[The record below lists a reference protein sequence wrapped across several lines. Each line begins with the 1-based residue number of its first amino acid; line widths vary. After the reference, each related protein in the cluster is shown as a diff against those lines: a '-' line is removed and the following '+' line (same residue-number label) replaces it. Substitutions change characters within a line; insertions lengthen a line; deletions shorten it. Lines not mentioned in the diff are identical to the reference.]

1 MPVSMNN
8 VSQVNNTQPIKQQ
21 PKTTDEKTKSFPTQ
35 TAVVVGTGLAAL
47 AAVGIYLA
55 TKGKGAKA
63 TQKAVT
69 ETVHNTQEAVQNVTN
84 EVKTPNAPSEIET
97 LKEKIATLRQN
108 IKTNYQA
115 ERKELN
121 ENSRDHLNS
130 YVNDYMGGMPKS
142 EKDYDKVIRHFKED
156 KVDGYILDEMNTVI
170 GNYRTH
176 LKEKAKALAG
186 NYEFHEIRKLRHK
199 LIRKNK
205 RNSDE
210 WAIRPLI
217 DEVLYSKANGKTS
230 EYLEALGL
238 SVDDAVQMIKNPK
251 GASKKII
258 ALRNKAC
265 GVVGDKR
272 PDDYMARM
280 YSLENKRK
288 NLGAIYD
295 NLLHKED
302 LFDDMYVEAKN
313 AKLNMSIRKGC
324 LEVIE
329 HLQQQKAQYKQKV
342 IELSHKTRQSAEV
355 QELKQA
361 LARLKELEAK
371 EKNITSANNH

>member
-1 MPVSMNN
+1 MNN

-21 PKTTDEKTKSFPTQ
+21 PKTTDEKTKSFPTK

-63 TQKAVT
+63 VQQAT
-69 ETVHNTQEAVQNVTN
+69 HNTQEAVQNAAN

-97 LKEKIATLRQN
+97 LKEKIATLRQT

-121 ENSRDHLNS
+121 KNSAERLNS
-130 YVNDYMGGMPKS
+130 YDCKQIGGKPKS
-142 EKDYDKVIRHFKED
+142 EKDYDKVIRHLKED
-156 KVDGYILDEMNTVI
+156 NVEGYKLDEMYTVV
-170 GNYRTH
+170 GNYRTKV
-176 LKEKAKALAG
+176 KEKAKALAG
-186 NYEFHEIRKLRHK
+186 DSDFQEIRKLRHK
-199 LIRKNK
+199 YNRDLFNLKE
-205 RNSDE
+205 DE
-210 WAIRPLI
+210 RAIKIQLI
-217 DEVLYSKANGKTS
+217 DDVLYSKANGKTS
-230 EYLEALGL
+230 DYLESLGL

-258 ALRNKAC
+258 ALQNKAC

-280 YSLENKRK
+280 HSLDNKRK
-288 NLGAIYD
+288 NFGADVGARI
-295 NLLHKED
+295 EMGD
-302 LFDDMYVEAKN
+302 LFDGLKEDARVAHDSIISRKN
-313 AKLNMSIRKGC
+313 NLSLIETLHTRKA
-324 LEVIE
+324 E
-329 HLQQQKAQYKQKV
+329 YKQKV

>member
-8 VSQVNNTQPIKQQ
+8 VSQVNNTQPINQQ
-21 PKTTDEKTKSFPTQ
+21 PKTTDEKTKSFSTK

-63 TQKAVT
+63 VQQAT
-69 ETVHNTQEAVQNVTN
+69 HNTQEAVQNAAN
-84 EVKTPNAPSEIET
+84 EVKAPNAPSEIET

-121 ENSRDHLNS
+121 RDSGNIFFRE
-130 YVNDYMGGMPKS
+130 YMGRNPKS
-142 EKDYDKVIRHFKED
+142 EKDYDEVIRHLKED
-156 KVDGYILDEMNTVI
+156 NEGGYKLDEMNTVI
-170 GNYRTH
+170 ANYRTH

-186 NYEFHEIRKLRHK
+186 NSEFQEIRKLSHK
-199 LIRKNK
+199 YNRKQSLNTLNGDGFAVKIDLIGDVL
-205 RNSDE
+205 NS
-210 WAIRPLI
+210 I
-217 DEVLYSKANGKTS
+217 ANGKTS
-230 EYLEALGL
+230 EYLKALGL
-238 SVDDAVQMIKNPK
+238 SVEDAVQMIKNPK
-251 GASKKII
+251 GASKKIV
-258 ALRNKAC
+258 ALKDKAC
-265 GVVGDKR
+265 GVVGGKK
-272 PDDYMARM
+272 PDDYMARLNLLN
-280 YSLENKRK
+280 YKRK
-288 NLGAIYD
+288 DFSNLE
-295 NLLHKED
+295 LKMED

-313 AKLNMSIRKGC
+313 AKLTIATRKERLKQIKEC
-324 LEVIE
+324 
-329 HLQQQKAQYKQKV
+329 QQNKVQYKQKV

-361 LARLKELEAK
+361 IARLKELEAK

>member
-21 PKTTDEKTKSFPTQ
+21 PKTTDENTKSFPTK
-35 TAVVVGTGLAAL
+35 TAVIVGTGLTAL

-84 EVKTPNAPSEIET
+84 EVKTPNAPSKIET

-115 ERKELN
+115 ERHELN
-121 ENSRDHLNS
+121 MDIAP
-130 YVNDYMGGMPKS
+130 NDYCRYSKGGLKS
-142 EKDYDKVIRHFKED
+142 EKSFDNFIDVIQNGQPNGEPGLRD
-156 KVDGYILDEMNTVI
+156 LNTVI
-170 GNYRTH
+170 GKYYTKV
-176 LKEKAKALAG
+176 KEKAKALAG
-186 NYEFHEIRKLRHK
+186 DSDFQEIRKLRHK
-199 LIRKNK
+199 YNRDLFNLKE
-205 RNSDE
+205 DE
-210 WAIRPLI
+210 RAIKIQLI
-217 DEVLYSKANGKTS
+217 DDVLYSKANGKTS
-230 EYLEALGL
+230 DYLESLGL

-258 ALRNKAC
+258 ALQNKAC

-280 YSLENKRK
+280 HSLDNKRK
-288 NLGAIYD
+288 NFGADVGARI
-295 NLLHKED
+295 EMGD
-302 LFDDMYVEAKN
+302 LFDGLKEDARVAHDSIISRKN
-313 AKLNMSIRKGC
+313 NLSLIETLHTRKA
-324 LEVIE
+324 E
-329 HLQQQKAQYKQKV
+329 YKQKV

-361 LARLKELEAK
+361 LAKLKELEAK

>member
-21 PKTTDEKTKSFPTQ
+21 PKTTDEKTKSFPTK

-63 TQKAVT
+63 VQQAT
-69 ETVHNTQEAVQNVTN
+69 HNTQEAVQNAAN

-156 KVDGYILDEMNTVI
+156 NVEGYKLDEMNTVI

-176 LKEKAKALAG
+176 LKEKARALAG
-186 NYEFHEIRKLRHK
+186 NSDFQEIRKLRHK
-199 LIRKNK
+199 YNRDLFNLKE
-205 RNSDE
+205 DE
-210 WAIRPLI
+210 RAIKTQLI
-217 DEVLYSKANGKTS
+217 DDVLYSKANGKTS

-258 ALRNKAC
+258 ALRDKAC

-280 YSLENKRK
+280 HSLDNKRK
-288 NLGAIYD
+288 NFGADGGAGIEM
-295 NLLHKED
+295 ND
-302 LFDDMYVEAKN
+302 LFDDMAVEVKN
-313 AKLNMSIRKGC
+313 AKLNMSIRKVY

-329 HLQQQKAQYKQKV
+329 YLQQQKAEYKQKV

-355 QELKQA
+355 QELKEA
-361 LARLKELEAK
+361 IARLKELEAK

>member
-21 PKTTDEKTKSFPTQ
+21 PKTTDENTKSFPTK
-35 TAVVVGTGLAAL
+35 TAVIVGTGLTAL

-115 ERKELN
+115 ERHELN
-121 ENSRDHLNS
+121 MDIAP
-130 YVNDYMGGMPKS
+130 NDYCRYSKGGLKS
-142 EKDYDKVIRHFKED
+142 EKSFDNFIDVIQNGQPNGEPGLRD
-156 KVDGYILDEMNTVI
+156 LNTVI
-170 GNYRTH
+170 GKYYTKV
-176 LKEKAKALAG
+176 KEKAKALAG
-186 NYEFHEIRKLRHK
+186 DSEFHEIKKIRCKYDCNFENLNEDELYVRTKLV
-199 LIRKNK
+199 
-205 RNSDE
+205 D
-210 WAIRPLI
+210 
-217 DEVLYSKANGKTS
+217 DVLYSKANGKTS
-230 EYLEALGL
+230 DYLESLGL
-238 SVDDAVQMIKNPK
+238 SVEDAIQMIKNPK
-251 GASKKII
+251 GAFKRIR
-258 ALRNKAC
+258 ALQDKAC
-265 GVVGDKR
+265 GVVDGKK
-272 PDDYMARM
+272 PDDYGTRFRSLADKCKCFGAAR
-280 YSLENKRK
+280 SKIEI
-288 NLGAIYD
+288 G
-295 NLLHKED
+295 D
-302 LFDDMYVEAKN
+302 LFDGLKEDARVAHDSIISRKN
-313 AKLNMSIRKGC
+313 YLSLIETLHTRKA
-324 LEVIE
+324 E
-329 HLQQQKAQYKQKV
+329 YKQKV

-361 LARLKELEAK
+361 LAKLKELEAK

>member
-21 PKTTDEKTKSFPTQ
+21 PKTTDEKTKSFPTK

-63 TQKAVT
+63 VQQAT
-69 ETVHNTQEAVQNVTN
+69 HNTQEAVQNAAN

-97 LKEKIATLRQN
+97 LKEKIATLRQT

-121 ENSRDHLNS
+121 KNSAERLNS
-130 YVNDYMGGMPKS
+130 YDCKQIGGKPKS
-142 EKDYDKVIRHFKED
+142 EKDYDKVIRHLKED
-156 KVDGYILDEMNTVI
+156 NVEGYKLDEMNTVV
-170 GNYRTH
+170 GNYRTKV
-176 LKEKAKALAG
+176 KEKAKALAG
-186 NYEFHEIRKLRHK
+186 DSDFQEVKKIRRKKFDFHNQDVVASRT
-199 LIRKNK
+199 
-205 RNSDE
+205 
-210 WAIRPLI
+210 LI
-217 DEVLYSKANGKTS
+217 DDVLYSKANGKTS

-238 SVDDAVQMIKNPK
+238 SVEDAIQMIRNPK
-251 GASKKII
+251 GAAKKIS

-265 GVVGDKR
+265 GVVGDKK
-272 PDDYMARM
+272 PDKYASRM
-280 YSLENKRK
+280 HCLSNKRK
-288 NLGAIYD
+288 DFGSAARSRIEMN
-295 NLLHKED
+295 D
-302 LFDDMYVEAKN
+302 LFDDMAVEVKN
-313 AKLNMSIRKGC
+313 AKMNISKRKGR
-324 LEVIE
+324 LEHIE
-329 HLQQQKAQYKQKV
+329 HLQQQKAHYKQKV

>member
-21 PKTTDEKTKSFPTQ
+21 PKTTDEKTKSFPTK

-63 TQKAVT
+63 VQQAT
-69 ETVHNTQEAVQNVTN
+69 HNTQEAVQNAAN

-97 LKEKIATLRQN
+97 LKEKIKTLRQN

-121 ENSRDHLNS
+121 ENPGGILND
-130 YVNDYMGGMPKS
+130 YVIKYMGGKPKS
-142 EKDYDKVIRHFKED
+142 EKDYDKVIRHLKED
-156 KVDGYILDEMNTVI
+156 KIDGYILDEMNTVI

-186 NYEFHEIRKLRHK
+186 DSEFHEIKKIKRKLPDFNNDDDLSR
-199 LIRKNK
+199 RT
-205 RNSDE
+205 
-210 WAIRPLI
+210 LI
-217 DEVLYSKANGKTS
+217 DDVLYSKANGKTS

-238 SVDDAVQMIKNPK
+238 SVEDAVQMIKNPK
-251 GASKKII
+251 DVAKKLSIMT
-258 ALRNKAC
+258 NKAI
-265 GVVGDKR
+265 GRVEGQEYDPKIFQPRRQSLDDKR
-272 PDDYMARM
+272 
-280 YSLENKRK
+280 KK
-288 NLGAIYD
+288 FGAIIEM
-295 NLLHKED
+295 ND
-302 LFDDMYVEAKN
+302 LFDDMAVEAQN
-313 AKLNMSIRKGC
+313 AKLNMPIRKGR
-324 LEVIE
+324 LKHIE
-329 HLQQQKAQYKQKV
+329 ELQQQKAQYKQKV

-355 QELKQA
+355 QELKEA
-361 LARLKELEAK
+361 LAKLKELEAK

>member
-8 VSQVNNTQPIKQQ
+8 VSQINNTQPIKQQ
-21 PKTTDEKTKSFPTQ
+21 PKTTDEKTKSFPTK

-55 TKGKGAKA
+55 TKGKGG
-63 TQKAVT
+63 KAVQQAT
-69 ETVHNTQEAVQNVTN
+69 HNTQEAVQNAAN

-156 KVDGYILDEMNTVI
+156 NVEGYKLDEMNTVI

-176 LKEKAKALAG
+176 LKEKARALAG
-186 NYEFHEIRKLRHK
+186 NSDFQEIRKLRHK
-199 LIRKNK
+199 YNRDLFNLKE
-205 RNSDE
+205 DE
-210 WAIRPLI
+210 RAIKTQLI
-217 DEVLYSKANGKTS
+217 DDVLYSKANGKTS

-258 ALRNKAC
+258 ALRDKAC

-280 YSLENKRK
+280 HSLDNKRK
-288 NLGAIYD
+288 NFGADGGARIEM
-295 NLLHKED
+295 ND
-302 LFDDMYVEAKN
+302 LFDDMAVEVKN
-313 AKLNMSIRKGC
+313 AKLNMSIRKVY

-329 HLQQQKAQYKQKV
+329 YLQQQKAEYKQKV